1 MRIIPQG
8 LNLSGR
14 QDLVLAGILLSAVAM
29 MVLPVPTEI
38 VDLLIGANLGIAVLL
53 LMVALYLKSPL
64 DFAALP
70 GVILISTVFRL
81 ALAVTT
87 TRLILVQADAGDI
100 ILTFG
105 EFVIAGNVIVG
116 MVVFLIITIVQF
128 VVVTKGAERV
138 AEVGARFTLDAMPGK
153 QMAIDADLRNGD
165 IDQPEARR
173 RRRSVE
179 KESQLHGAMDGA
191 MKFVKGDAIA
201 GLIII
206 AVNLVGGISVGVLQ
220 RKMPLGEA
228 VTTYALLTV
237 GDALIAQIPA
247 LFMSITAAIIVTRVS
262 DEGETN
268 LGRDIVTQ
276 ITAEK
281 RALGLSAAV
290 LVGMIFVPGFPKPVF
305 VLLAVVFT
313 FAALSTPSRTALL
326 RMLRRQP
333 RIELARP
340 EPEETPLPPPVSL
353 PATPILVRLGPQLW
367 AALGARQLPG
377 YIVAVREQIGEELG
391 ILPPEIGVVLGPALP
406 PATYAI
412 DLDRVP
418 VERSEIRLDRLLLR
432 DDPVHVDLLAIPV
445 ERGVPGPNTSAVT
458 AHWVDIVHRPALVE
472 AGIGFNDPAQILANR
487 VREVL
492 RRHAPG
498 FLGIQ
503 ETKAL
508 MARMERDYADLV
520 REVTRMLPV
529 QKIAEV
535 LRRLLEEGVGLRNMR
550 IILESLAEWAERESR
565 VLLLTEYVRSALGR
579 QICHQYANE
588 QKILLAW
595 ILEQDAE
602 RAVREALRETQV
614 GVYLALDAETSD
626 RLVTAV
632 RRNLAALPD
641 DATPILIAS
650 LDVRRYVRGLLV
662 KNGISVPVLSYQD
675 LSADFPVQPLGS
687 IGLAAPA
694 TPANDQ
700 PDQAE
705 QLEGAA

>member
-1 MRIIPQG
+1 MRLLPKG
-8 LNLSGR
+8 VSLSGR
-14 QDLVLAGILLSAVAM
+14 QDLILAGVLLLAVCM
-29 MVLPVPTEI
+29 MILPVPTEI
-38 VDLLIGANLGIAVLL
+38 VDMLIGCNLGIGVLL
-53 LMVALYLKSPL
+53 LMVALYLKTPL

-81 ALAVTT
+81 SLAITT
-87 TRLILVQADAGDI
+87 TRLILVQGDAGEI

-128 VVVTKGAERV
+128 MVVTKGAERV

-153 QMAIDADLRNGD
+153 QMSIDADLRNGD
-165 IDQPEARR
+165 IDQAEARR

-206 AVNLVGGISVGVLQ
+206 VINLVGGIAIGVLQ

-228 VTTYALLTV
+228 VSTYALLTV

-247 LFMSITAAIIVTRVS
+247 LFMAITSAIIVTRVS
-262 DEGETN
+262 DDEDSN
-268 LGRDIVTQ
+268 LGSDIVHQ
-276 ITAEK
+276 ITSDK
-281 RALGLSAAV
+281 RALGLAATV

-305 VLLAVVFT
+305 IILALAFT
-313 FAALSTPSRTALL
+313 YGALSVKARASLQRFI
-326 RMLRRQP
+326 RRQP
-333 RIELARP
+333 TLELIKPA
-340 EPEETPLPPPVSL
+340 EDDKPPSHVAL
-353 PATPILVRLGPQLW
+353 PATPVLVRLGATLYT
-367 AALGARQLPG
+367 ALNSRHLPA
-377 YIVAVREQIGEELG
+377 YIATVREKVQDELG
-391 ILPPEIGVVLGPALP
+391 IAPPEVGIALGDDLP
-406 PATYAI
+406 NDTYAI

-418 VERSEIRLDRLLLR
+418 VERNELRLDRLLLR
-432 DDPVHVDLLAIPV
+432 DDPVHVDLLGVPV
-445 ERGVPGPNTSAVT
+445 ELGAPVQGVVPT
-458 AHWVDIVHRPALVE
+458 HWVDIKHRAALAE
-472 AGIGFNDPAQILANR
+472 AGIGFNDPPQILATR

-492 RRHAPG
+492 RRQAPG

-508 MARMERDYADLV
+508 MAKMERDYADLV

-550 IILESLAEWAERESR
+550 LILEALAEWAERESR
-565 VLLLTEYVRSALGR
+565 VLLLTEYVRSSLSR

-602 RAVREALRETQV
+602 KAVREALRETQV
-614 GVYLALDAETSD
+614 GIYLALDAETSD
-626 RLVTAV
+626 RLVSSM
-632 RRNLAALPD
+632 RRNMAAVPD
-641 DATPILIAS
+641 NVTPVLIAS

-662 KNGISVPVLSYQD
+662 KNGLAVPVLSYQD
-675 LSADFPVQPLGS
+675 LSADFPVQPIGS
-687 IGLAAPA
+687 VGLSIPVEQGAVETLDAAA
-694 TPANDQ
+694 
-700 PDQAE
+700 
-705 QLEGAA
+705 